1 MNDASDEP
9 EIRDTEVAS
18 GGGSAQARNESLL
31 RAATYASVGVALVLI
46 VVKFGAWLFT
56 DSLSLLSTLIDSFL
70 DAAASLINLY
80 AVRRALRPAD
90 DQHRF
95 GHGKAEPLAGLA
107 QAAFIS
113 GSAAFL
119 LIEAGERLFRPHVVD
134 NSDLG
139 IAVMIFAIVLTVILV
154 IFQRIVVLRT
164 GSVAIRADSLH
175 YQTDILVNISVIA
188 SLLLASEFGWILADP
203 VFAIAIAAY
212 ILWGAWRIGKSSLG
226 MLMDRELPEDERQ
239 RIRDIA
245 MSHPGVLDLHDM
257 RTRSSGSQVFIQMHL
272 EFDGE
277 ARLREVHV
285 ISEDVMHEIEAAFPA
300 AEVLIHEDPQGVDED
315 RSDFD

>member
-1 MNDASDEP
+1 MSDASDEP
-9 EIRDTEVAS
+9 EIRDTEVPSAS
-18 GGGSAQARNESLL
+18 GTVRARNETLL
-31 RAATYASVGVALVLI
+31 RAATYASVGVASVLI

-119 LIEAGERLFRPHVVD
+119 LIEAGERLFRPRAVD
-134 NSDLG
+134 NSDIG

-175 YQTDILVNISVIA
+175 YQTDILVNISVIV
-188 SLLLASEFGWILADP
+188 SLVLATEFGWIQADP
-203 VFAIAIAAY
+203 LFAIAIAAY
-212 ILWGAWRIGKSSLG
+212 ILWGAWRIGNSSLG

-272 EFDGE
+272 EFDGD
-277 ARLREVHV
+277 ARLRDVHV
-285 ISEDVMHEIEAAFPA
+285 ISEDVMHEVEAAFPA

-315 RSDFD
+315 RADFD